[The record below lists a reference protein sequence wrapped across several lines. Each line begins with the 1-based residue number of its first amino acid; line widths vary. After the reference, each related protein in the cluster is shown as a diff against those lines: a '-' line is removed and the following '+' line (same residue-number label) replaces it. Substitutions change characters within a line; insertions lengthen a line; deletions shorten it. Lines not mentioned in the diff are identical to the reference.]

1 MHDLSR
7 TRQVVVCPE
16 HDPIDFMKIQ
26 YISKALLAAATLLA
40 LPDGAHAIKI
50 TVPDQYKD
58 QVEATKE
65 AERKEREKD
74 FQSDTEAPDQVGMTV
89 ADQEKPAKGRPDDAD
104 EFLVQSVIEATDT
117 AAAIGDSL
125 AADEG
130 IVSGQVVDKETGT
143 PISGAAIILEGTD
156 IATVTAE
163 DGRYSLGPAPAG
175 DYTLSFI
182 KSGYIEANVTDY
194 TVAGGEVSVFPFAL
208 PPRPAEM
215 SDEVYEL
222 QDFTVTA
229 EEANELMT
237 KLELKLN
244 SANVLSSLSSEDF
257 SKFASSDIADAV
269 KKVSGVS
276 VVGGKYAVIR
286 GLGDRYVS
294 STLNGLPIAS
304 PDPDRQ
310 AVQLD
315 LFPSSLFSSLEVTKS
330 FTPDQPANSTG
341 GINLNI
347 KPLPDEF
354 FVSFSASVGGNSN
367 TTGDDDFLTNNRGN
381 SQDEYANGASGRG
394 LPSGVDSNFEE
405 FERLGFVANEL
416 ESATTPRVPGRPINI
431 TAGRFALLREQIL
444 NEFPDLVIPDGDI
457 AALTSGVQQVRGL
470 ADTAQAEI
478 ANSLSSVS
486 DSRHAFRDA
495 PGPDYSGKFS
505 LGDSFLLSD
514 NIKFGYVGSLNYSRK
529 YRLIEDA
536 EYFRSSVP
544 AQFGNLANSLNPEN
558 FENPFLADGLE
569 DKLLT
574 QATETTS
581 LSWLLGLGV
590 EVAENHTLRLHRM
603 NLKLAENINSR
614 LVGDVQSDFPF
625 SQDVPEDNLD
635 TEISESLYYQ
645 ERELISDQII
655 GSHRFELNGLW
666 PEFLDIDWGIGLDEA
681 SQDEPGFVQTRGI
694 LEDDPDPN
702 VDGDRTITLSQNS
715 TSPGEAEEQY
725 IIFREITEDRE
736 SGRLDF
742 TFTRDEEG
750 SFKTRFKFGYFTNE
764 SSRNVND
771 QYLTF
776 QGLPGSGTSI
786 PTTDDPVND
795 SDPFFAID
803 GAPIVSLNLAAN
815 VDIETDSEAKYFLI
829 DQKIGDQLRI
839 IFGLRE
845 ESNSATVNAS
855 GGGDGGIPQ
864 VRGAGAN
871 NPFIGFP
878 TSGGY
883 DADDVYPGLSVIY
896 TPNDNWSVRFAYSKT
911 IALPSAREVAPYASS
926 QFSGGDI
933 DIGNASLGVSN
944 VESADL
950 GFTYVND
957 AGDSLSVT
965 LFHKTVQD
973 RIEKVNGLG
982 IEPAA
987 GIDPFDDTLALQD
1000 RFPDLFLE
1008 SQNLGAS
1015 LNSWYNNPNEATL
1028 TGVEFEARKQLDFLG
1043 DIFENFSIGG
1053 NYTFIDGEIERF
1065 PIEIASKE
1073 AVERPVSETRSLT
1086 DQPEDIFNVDL
1097 TYENPDLGLRVSLIY
1112 YQISEILDSTSLFD
1126 TYDVFQ
1132 KGYEQLDL
1140 TASVDIYEGL
1150 KLSFSVKNLTD
1161 SERGTFYDI
1170 EGTERDRDT
1179 YKIGISYSLGAS
1191 WQF

>member
-1 MHDLSR
+1 
-7 TRQVVVCPE
+7 
-16 HDPIDFMKIQ
+16 MKT
-26 YISKALLAAATLLA
+26 SFKLTALLIGSASA
-40 LPDGAHAIKI
+40 LTVTPLSAIKI
-50 TVPDQYKD
+50 VVPDQYKD
-58 QVEATKE
+58 QVEAIKAAERSERKQELQGANESADSGLTVDLSKGE
-65 AERKEREKD
+65 AED
-74 FQSDTEAPDQVGMTV
+74 NQSPEDA
-89 ADQEKPAKGRPDDAD
+89 AD
-104 EFLVQSVIEATDT
+104 EFLVQSVIEATD
-117 AAAIGDSL
+117 AATEFELNL
-125 AADEG
+125 AAGEG
-130 IVSGQVVDKETGT
+130 IISGQIIDKE
-143 PISGAAIILEGTD
+143 SGQPLSGVAILLEDTN
-156 IATVTAE
+156 IATVTDSE
-163 DGRYSLGPAPAG
+163 GRYSLGPAPAG
-175 DYTLSFI
+175 IYTLSFI
-182 KSGYIEANVTDY
+182 KTGYIEANITEY
-194 TVAGGEVSVFPFAL
+194 QVAGGEVSVFPFAL
-208 PPRPAEM
+208 PPRPIDM

-229 EEANELMT
+229 EQANQMMT

-381 SQDEYANGASGRG
+381 SQDEFANGASGRG
-394 LPSGVDSNFEE
+394 LPSGADANFDEFDRVDS
-405 FERLGFVANEL
+405 VAREL
-416 ESATTPRVPGRPINI
+416 ERSLRGAGRPSTFNRI
-431 TAGRFALLREQIL
+431 RDSVLV
-444 NEFPDLVIPDGDI
+444 EFPDLVIPDGDI
-457 AALTSGVQQVRGL
+457 AALTSGVGQVRGL
-470 ADTAQAEI
+470 ANAAQAEV
-478 ANSLSSVS
+478 ANSLSSIS
-486 DSRHAFRDA
+486 NNRHAFRDA

-514 NIKFGYVGSLNYSRK
+514 DIKLGYVGSLNYSRK

-536 EYFRSSVP
+536 GYFRSSVP
-544 AQFGNLANSLNPEN
+544 AQFSNLSNSLNPEN
-558 FENPFLADGLE
+558 FENPFLAKGLE

-603 NLKLAENINSR
+603 NLKLAEDINSR

-625 SQDVPEDNLD
+625 SQDDPEDYLD

-655 GSHRFELNGLW
+655 GSHRFEFDGLW
-666 PEFLDIDWGIGLDEA
+666 PEFLDMDWGIGLDEA

-829 DQKIGDQLRI
+829 DQKIGDQFRI

-982 IEPAA
+982 IEPAS